1 MAAFADAIVQGVLLG
16 GLYALFATGLS
27 LSFGVMRLV
36 NVAHGDFIV
45 AAAFV
50 ALVTVKALAVPA
62 LLAFVVVV
70 PVFAVFGYVLQRL
83 ILNPVMGGDVMPPLL
98 ITFGVSVILQNLL
111 LEIFSADSQGI
122 DPGPISTASIVLGN
136 GIAMGWFPL
145 IILLSA
151 VSMIAALELFFAR
164 TRMGR
169 AFRAVSDD
177 PRVAQLM
184 GIDNKRLFGAAMAL
198 SMVVVAIAG
207 VFLANRTTF
216 SPSMGPSQLLFA
228 FEAVIIG
235 GMGSLWGTLAGG
247 LILGIAQVAGFR
259 YDSGLGILAGHL
271 AFLGVLIVRPQ
282 GLFPRTRSA

>member
-1 MAAFADAIVQGVLLG
+1 MAAFVDAVIQGVLLG

-45 AAAFV
+45 AAAYV
-50 ALVTVKALAVPA
+50 ALVTMKWLAVSP
-62 LLAFVVVV
+62 LLVFVIVI
-70 PVFAVFGYVLQRL
+70 PVFAAFGYVIQRL

-122 DPGPISTASIVLGN
+122 DLGSIATASIVLTDD
-136 GIAMGWFPL
+136 IAVGWFPL
-145 IILLSA
+145 IILVCA
-151 VSMIAALELFFAR
+151 VSMIALLELIFSR
-164 TRMGR
+164 TRTGR

-177 PRVAQLM
+177 PRIAQLM

-207 VFLANRTTF
+207 VFLASRTTF

-259 YDSGLGILAGHL
+259 YDSGFGVLAGHL

>member
-1 MAAFADAIVQGVLLG
+1 MAAFADAVIQGILLG

-45 AAAFV
+45 AAAYV
-50 ALVTVKALAVPA
+50 ALVTVKGLAVPA
-62 LLAFVVVV
+62 FLAFAVVV
-70 PVFAVFGYVLQRL
+70 PVLAIFGYAIQRL

-122 DPGPISTASIVLGN
+122 DPGSISTASIVLGN
-136 GIAMGWFPL
+136 GIALGWFPL
-145 IILLSA
+145 IILAAA
-151 VSMIAALELFFAR
+151 VAMIAALELLFAR
-164 TRMGR
+164 TRTGR

-259 YDSGLGILAGHL
+259 YDSGFGILAGHL

>member
-1 MAAFADAIVQGVLLG
+1 MVVFADAVIQGVLLG

-36 NVAHGDFIV
+36 NIAHGDFIV
-45 AAAFV
+45 AAAYV
-50 ALVTVKALAVPA
+50 ALVTVEGLDLAP
-62 LLAFVVVV
+62 LLVFAVVV
-70 PVFAVFGYVLQRL
+70 PVFAVFGYVIQRL

-111 LEIFSADSQGI
+111 LEIFSADSRGI
-122 DPGPISTASIVLGN
+122 DPGSISTASIVVVDD
-136 GIAMGWFPL
+136 IAVGWFPL
-145 IILLSA
+145 IILVCA
-151 VSMIAALELFFAR
+151 VAIIAVLELVFSSTR
-164 TRMGR
+164 TGR

-177 PRVAQLM
+177 PRIAQLM
-184 GIDNKRLFGAAMAL
+184 GIDNRRLFGAAMAL
-198 SMVVVAIAG
+198 SMAVVAVAG
-207 VFLANRTTF
+207 VFLAGRTTF
-216 SPSMGPSQLLFA
+216 SPSMGSSQLLFA

-247 LILGIAQVAGFR
+247 LILGIAQVVGFR
-259 YDSGLGILAGHL
+259 YDSGFGILAGHL

>member
-1 MAAFADAIVQGVLLG
+1 MVAFADAVIQGVLLG

-36 NVAHGDFIV
+36 NIAHGDFIV
-45 AAAFV
+45 AAAYV
-50 ALVTVKALAVPA
+50 ALVTVKGLALTP
-62 LLAFVVVV
+62 LLAFAVVV

-122 DPGPISTASIVLGN
+122 DPGSISTASIVLVD
-136 GIAMGWFPL
+136 GIAVGWFPL
-145 IILLSA
+145 IILVCA
-151 VSMIAALELFFAR
+151 VSMIAVLELVFSR
-164 TRMGR
+164 TRTGR

-177 PRVAQLM
+177 PRIAQLM

-207 VFLANRTTF
+207 VFLASRTTF

-259 YDSGLGILAGHL
+259 YDSGFGILAGHL

>member
-1 MAAFADAIVQGVLLG
+1 MAAFADAIIQGVLLG

-45 AAAFV
+45 AAAYV
-50 ALVTVKALAVPA
+50 ALVTVKGLAVPP
-62 LLAFVVVV
+62 LLAFLVVV
-70 PVFAVFGYVLQRL
+70 PVFAAFGYAIQRL
-83 ILNPVMGGDVMPPLL
+83 VLNPVMGGDVMPPLL

-111 LEIFSADSQGI
+111 LEIFSADSQGV
-122 DPGPISTASIVLGN
+122 DPGSISTASISLVDD
-136 GIAMGWFPL
+136 IAVGWFPL
-145 IILLSA
+145 IILVCA
-151 VSMIAALELFFAR
+151 VSMIAVLELVFSR
-164 TRMGR
+164 TRTGR

-177 PRVAQLM
+177 PRIAQLM

-228 FEAVIIG
+228 FETVIIG

-247 LILGIAQVAGFR
+247 LILGIAQVIGFR
-259 YDSGLGILAGHL
+259 YDSGFGILAGHL
-271 AFLGVLIVRPQ
+271 AFLGVLVVRPQ